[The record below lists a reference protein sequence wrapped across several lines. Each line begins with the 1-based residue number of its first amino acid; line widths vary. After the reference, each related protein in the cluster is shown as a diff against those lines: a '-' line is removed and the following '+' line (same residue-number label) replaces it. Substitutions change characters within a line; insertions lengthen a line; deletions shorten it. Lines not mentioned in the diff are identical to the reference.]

1 MAKKTFKES
10 RLGTYV
16 ISPKGLIGKN
26 QEIDENGIF
35 SQAIFGP
42 IHNFRCKCGNLKT
55 QVLDAGKLCPKCGVI
70 CGSNNLRLKTF
81 GKIKLV
87 FPVIKP
93 TKKLRLSRIVG
104 KQNKTLLEPKFAD
117 ASKSETR
124 YLAVQKDGQRLLVV
138 NELNNSNNYYT
149 IPFRITG
156 IYSFILVLKY
166 VATHF
171 KLEIASALF
180 QDEHIIDI
188 LRVLPPDLRMAKI
201 DPERNEIRSPKVNDY
216 YTSILNLNKS
226 HGALLSNL
234 KVDEEMWM
242 DQINSNIKNNLWDQE
257 IVEAAV
263 MEMDSI
269 TARYQYFVNQVYQEI
284 YDQLSGKLGLIRSS
298 ILGRTIEF
306 SARSVIRVDPSIR
319 PYEVKVAKKI
329 LWKLWHPYYLH
340 YLSTIE
346 NMDFD
351 YCFENISSKNYEDN
365 KESFNRFLIW
375 FVAEHREVT

>member
-1 MAKKTFKES
+1 MKKLYTNDS
-10 RLGTYV
+10 LGSFV
-16 ISPKGLIGKN
+16 SSPKGLIGKN
-26 QEIDENGIF
+26 QEIDEEGIF
-35 SQAIFGP
+35 SQKIFGP
-42 IHNFRCKCGNLKT
+42 LHNYKCRCGNLKT
-55 QVLDAGKLCPKCGVI
+55 QVLDAGKICPKCGVV
-70 CGSNNLRLKTF
+70 CGPSSLRLTTF

-93 TKKLRLSRIVG
+93 TKKLKFSRIVG

-124 YLAVQKDGQRLLVV
+124 YMAVQKDGQKLLIV
-138 NELNNSNNYYT
+138 NQLDNSNFYT

-166 VATHF
+166 LSKYW
-171 KLEIASALF
+171 KLEIANQF
-180 QDEHIIDI
+180 FEKEYIIEI
-188 LRVLPPDLRMAKI
+188 LRIIPPELRMAKI
-201 DPERNEIRSPKVNDY
+201 DPERNEIRMPRVNDF

-234 KVDEEMWM
+234 KVDEQLWM
-242 DQINSNIKNNLWDQE
+242 DQINSNIKNNLWDEE

-269 TARYQYFVNQVYQEI
+269 TARYQYFVNCVYQEV

-306 SARSVIRVDPSIR
+306 SARSVIRVDPSLK
-319 PYEVKVAKKI
+319 PYEIKVSKKI
-329 LWKLWHPYYLH
+329 LYKLWHPYFLH
-340 YLSTIE
+340 YLSSVE

-351 YCFENISSKNYEDN
+351 YCFENISSRNFEDN
-365 KESFNRFLIW
+365 KDAFNRFLKW
-375 FVAEHREVT
+375 FIKENQEI